1 MVDHRK
7 VSFFN
12 FYHFSLCTGLL
23 LLLFSSCVTVSKKQ
37 YQKDKPFVVKT
48 NISVSGNIK
57 PAEKAE
63 LISKLQ
69 NQLDDSLK
77 VRIISYAEVVKTL
90 IKPPGF
96 DTVNIER
103 SRFFMTD
110 LLNSLGYFYPTI
122 TDTFKIGTKRRHLK
136 KHQYR
141 VTINFQ
147 VKLGIQTKLDS
158 VGYDLLTPELQEL
171 ALRTKGRSII
181 KKGDPYSLQLIS
193 DERDRLLQVF
203 HNNGYYKVTGDD
215 IFVERDTVIAA
226 LIDPTLDPF
235 EQIASLDSLRR
246 KKDKPT
252 ITLVFKQRDAE
263 DTTHLKR
270 FHIGTVKVYPDQ
282 YFIQDSSAVNPDDS
296 ATVPGY
302 KFKFFSTSNR
312 FKLPYLARNIFLFPD
327 SLYRER
333 NYFRTINTF
342 NRLGAWQSVDVT
354 LKERY
359 DTIPTLDA
367 EIRLYPS
374 KKFNLKVDLE
384 VSRNIAD
391 YLTTTQLFGL
401 GVNFALTNRNAF
413 RQAIQTSTNARFGI
427 ELGSNFIQ
435 TLQTNLS
442 HSIFFPHHIKPSWIK
457 FKNESDWINQRTVV
471 NINGSYTIRR
481 DIYNVGSINT
491 SWGYEWSK
499 RKKRNSLISWQV
511 TALNLEF
518 TRLHGKDS
526 LDQLMKD
533 IPSLKYAF
541 NDGFVSGQIGAL
553 NTSWNKKNRFSSF
566 RIRVEQSGAVLGLIK
581 SVDED
586 NLFRF
591 IKTDIELKNFINYK
605 YSGWAFRG
613 FAGYGYVYGKK
624 DGQPEYKLPFFKAYF
639 AGGPYSMRAWRVR
652 QLGPGSAIIYD
663 TTNNESND
671 RFGNMQLEGN
681 VEYRFNLTTV
691 AGIKVKSALFVDVGN
706 IWGIEFVDAAAT
718 EEIPEASFKFS
729 RLYKDI
735 AVGGGLSL
743 RFDFDFFLIRLDW
756 AYKLKN
762 PRWADINN
770 GWFYDLGLFNGQF
783 QLGIGYPF

>member
-1 MVDHRK
+1 MLDPRK

-12 FYHFSLCTGLL
+12 SYHFSLCTGLL
-23 LLLFSSCVTVSKKQ
+23 LLLFSSCITVVSKKQ
-37 YQKDKPFVVKT
+37 YQKDKPFVFKT
-48 NISVSGNIK
+48 KISVSGNIK

-63 LISKLQ
+63 LISKLE

-77 VRIISYAEVVKTL
+77 TRVISYAAVYNTL
-90 IKPPGF
+90 MKPPRF
-96 DTVNIER
+96 DTVNVAR

-110 LLNSLGYFYPTI
+110 LLNSLGYFYPII
-122 TDTFKIGTKRRHLK
+122 TDTFTVDTVK

-141 VTINFQ
+141 VTVNFQ
-147 VKLGIQTKLDS
+147 VKLGIQTQIDS
-158 VGYDLLTPELQEL
+158 VGYDLLTPELQAL
-171 ALRTKGRSII
+171 ALRSRGRAII
-181 KKGDPYSLQLIS
+181 NKGDPYSLQLIS
-193 DERDRLLQVF
+193 DERDRLLQIF
-203 HNNGYYKVTGDD
+203 HNNGFYKVTGDD

-235 EQIASLDSLRR
+235 EQIALLDSLRK

-270 FHIGTVKVYPDQ
+270 FRIGTVKVYPDQ
-282 YFIQDSSAVNPDDS
+282 FFIQDSSAANPVDS
-296 ATVPGY
+296 TIVPGY
-302 KFKFFSTSNR
+302 KFKFFTTSNR
-312 FKLPYLARNIFLFPD
+312 FKLPYLAKNIFLIPESD

-333 NYFRTINTF
+333 NYFRTVNTF

-359 DTIPTLDA
+359 DSVPLLDA
-367 EIRLYPS
+367 EIRLYPAP
-374 KKFNLKVDLE
+374 KLNLKVDLE

-391 YLTTTQLFGL
+391 YLTSTQFFGL
-401 GVNFALTNRNAF
+401 GVNFSLTNRNAY

-442 HSIFFPHHIKPSWIK
+442 HSVFFPQHIKPSWIK
-457 FKNESDWINQRTVV
+457 FKNESDWINQRTIV

-491 SWGYEWSK
+491 SWGYEWSR
-499 RKKRNSLISWQV
+499 RKKRNSLISYQV
-511 TALNLEF
+511 TPLNMEF
-518 TRLHGKDS
+518 TRLLGKDS

-541 NDGFVSGQIGAL
+541 NDGFVIGQIGAV
-553 NTSWNKKNRFSSF
+553 NTSWNKKNRFTSF
-566 RIRVEQSGAVLGLIK
+566 RVRLEQSGAGLGLIK
-581 SVDED
+581 SIDED

-591 IKTDIELKNFINYK
+591 VKTELEIKNFINYK

-613 FAGYGYVYGKK
+613 FAGYGYVYGQK

-706 IWGIEFVDAAAT
+706 IWGIEFTDATAT
-718 EEIPEASFKFS
+718 EKIPEASFKFS

-735 AVGGGLSL
+735 ALGGGMSL

-762 PRWADINN
+762 PRWAEFND
-770 GWFYDLGLFNGQF
+770 GWFYDLSLFGGQF